1 MKGKIEVIELLV
13 KQIGIE
19 ISEENKEELLKLGI
33 EI

>member
-13 KQIGIE
+13 KQNGIE